1 MPQLKLEKNDVMKLA
16 YYDPFPPFLFCQRGN
31 PEGLAIDIL
40 RQVFKRS
47 NLKVVFIPAPMEEI
61 TNLLHSKKVDGIAFY
76 AINPERLKVYD
87 FSKPYLITG
96 GALFVRSPNFA
107 NKGLKELGG
116 KTVVTPKTG
125 PLTEYIQKRFPRV
138 KLLLA
143 RDYPASLKAVMDGK
157 ADAAALNIHVGNHLA
172 NQFFPGEFTPPKK
185 VFFKTPVGIAV
196 LKSNQTSFLKK
207 FNEGLEKLK
216 EMELITK

>member
-1 MPQLKLEKNDVMKLA
+1 MPQLRLEKNDVMKLA

-31 PEGLAIDIL
+31 PKGLAIDIL
-40 RQVFKRS
+40 RQVFKRTH
-47 NLKVVFIPAPMEEI
+47 LKVIFIPAPMEKI
-61 TNLLHSKKVDGIAFY
+61 TDLLQSNKVDGIAFY

-96 GALFVRSPNFA
+96 GALFERSPNLA

-125 PLTEYIQKRFPRV
+125 PLTEYIQKKFPRV
-138 KLLLA
+138 KLLLVK
-143 RDYPASLKAVMDGK
+143 DYPASLKAVMNGK

-172 NQFFPGEFTPPKK
+172 NQFFPEEFTPPKK
-185 VFFKTPVGIAV
+185 VFFRTPVGIAV

-207 FNEGLEKLK
+207 FNEGLKK
-216 EMELITK
+216 IKRMGRMTK